1 MLESDVS
8 VEELPAGKGAA
19 PRKVPTVNGVG
30 SKFDIAQAFRLAVET
45 PAPMPVKILTP
56 PHGWRLRRCF
66 DLWTFRELVYF
77 LAWRDVKVRYKQ
89 TVLGAAWA
97 VLQPLMTMVVFTVFF
112 GRLGRMEQFSNL
124 PYPVIVF
131 SALLPWQFFSQ
142 AVVQSGQSLVG
153 SANLISKVYFPRLAI
168 PLAVVGGTLVDF
180 GISFVVMFALMLFY
194 GVAPG
199 WGLLLLPVLVALTLL
214 AVLGVG
220 SLLSSLTVAYRDF
233 RYVAPFLIQLWFFA
247 CPVAYPLQIVP
258 EAYRQLYAINP
269 MAGIIEGYRSALLG
283 QPIAW
288 DLLAIS
294 GAASLCVFAIGIA
307 YFLRVERRFADIV

>member
-1 MLESDVS
+1 MLESEAS
-8 VEELPAGKGAA
+8 VEGFPAGRGGAA
-19 PRKVPTVNGVG
+19 RKAPGVNGAA
-30 SKFDIAQAFRLAVET
+30 SNLDIAQAYRLAVET
-45 PAPMPVKILTP
+45 PASVPVKILTP
-56 PHGWRLRRCF
+56 PRGWRLRRCF
-66 DLWTFRELVYF
+66 DLWTYRELIYF

-97 VLQPLMTMVVFTVFF
+97 VLQPLMTMVVFTIFF
-112 GRLGRMEQFSNL
+112 GRLGRMEQFSDL

-142 AVVQSGQSLVG
+142 SVTQSGQSLVG

-168 PLAVVGGTLVDF
+168 PLASVGATLVDF

-194 GVAPG
+194 GVTPG
-199 WGLLLLPVLVALTLL
+199 WGLLLLPVLVGLTLL

-247 CPVAYPLQIVP
+247 SPVAYPLQIVP
-258 EAYRQLYAINP
+258 AAYRRLYALNP

-283 QPIAW
+283 QPVAW
-288 DLLAIS
+288 DLLSIS
-294 GAASLCVFAIGIA
+294 GASAVCVFAIGVA